1 MQNGKI
7 FKVTF
12 FMLEL
17 IYKNCPFGDIKKKL
31 LHLFQIQ
38 KLVFK
43 TGLVDNDGQ
52 KKREKEEG
60 RRKEKK
66 ETTKG
71 WRRALYR

>member
-1 MQNGKI
+1 
-7 FKVTF
+7 
-12 FMLEL
+12 MLEL

-52 KKREKEEG
+52 KKRERERG

-66 ETTKG
+66 KQ
-71 WRRALYR
+71 